1 MRQRPLAQKAL
12 FEDAPTSQF
21 PQLQRELRAAVMQLM
36 VQWMQS
42 VVQAINQE
50 VDDEQDHR

>member
-12 FEDAPTSQF
+12 FEDALASQF
-21 PQLQRELRAAVMQLM
+21 PQLPPELRAAVMQLM

-42 VVQAINQE
+42 VVHAINQE
-50 VDDEQDHR
+50 VDDEQDHS